1 MFADDDVV
9 DDNADFLIPETD
21 GEKILRLKDRIIE
34 LESMV
39 RAIEIPLMNAGY
51 IDKPTGNSRA
61 NFPNPGIHLKGQLSF
76 RGMQKAAEYRTLLRD
91 KDTPDAPFG
100 FEDFRAMCS
109 ISEPMGI
116 VHGHET
122 MHW

>member
-1 MFADDDVV
+1 MFADEKEEE
-9 DDNADFLIPETD
+9 NDFLIPETD

-51 IDKPTGNSRA
+51 IDKPTDNRKA

-76 RGMQKAAEYRTLLRD
+76 RGMQKAAEYRDLLRD
-91 KDTPDAPFG
+91 NSSSNSPFG

-109 ISEPMGI
+109 LSEPLGI
-116 VHGHET
+116 VHSDET
-122 MHW
+122 LHW